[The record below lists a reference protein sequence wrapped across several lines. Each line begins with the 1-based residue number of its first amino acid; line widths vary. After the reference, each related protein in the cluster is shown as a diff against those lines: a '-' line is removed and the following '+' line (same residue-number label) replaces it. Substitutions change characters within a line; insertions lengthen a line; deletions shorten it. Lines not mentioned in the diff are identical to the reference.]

1 MRQGEVLRFVLY
13 DDKDRVVD
21 VYHSR
26 EMFDELEGFDKQVE
40 YLELENGNH
49 YLEIEQNRLDTL
61 NAFDKFLSQHLK

>member
-1 MRQGEVLRFVLY
+1 MLRFVLY

-26 EMFDELEGFDKQVE
+26 EMFDELKSFDKQVE

-49 YLEIEQNRLDTL
+49 QLEIEQNRLDTL

>member
-1 MRQGEVLRFVLY
+1 MLRFVLY